1 MRHVLFAI
9 FENEQDAQNALHAI
23 QAIPGLSEACTVVL
37 HRDKVDRH
45 DVPLQETSAR
55 EGVTTGALVGSTF
68 GGLVGAILFGPLE
81 FVAIGPLAGALFGI
95 LGGGAAGALGGGL
108 TGAGQPDPVLQ
119 EVEREVKNGKVLLT
133 VEPQTMMEVNE
144 IERISLANHGRIA
157 RKPVF
162 GFWSHRLRARRT
174 AA

>member
-9 FENEQDAQNALHAI
+9 FENEQDAENCLRAI
-23 QAIPGLSEACTVVL
+23 QALPGLSETCTVLL
-37 HRDKVDRH
+37 HRGEVDRL
-45 DVPLQETSAR
+45 DVPLEETSAR

-68 GGLVGAILFGPLE
+68 GGMMGALLFGPLG
-81 FVAIGPLAGALFGI
+81 FAAIGPLAGALFGM

-133 VEPQTMMEVNE
+133 VEPQTRGEVDE
-144 IERISLANHGRIA
+144 IERICIENHGRIA
-157 RKPVF
+157 RKPVL
-162 GFWSHRLRARRT
+162 GFWSHRLRSNR